1 MKSTLLGALFAL
13 VVAAAVVAS
22 PASEGAQEEQ
32 VLIYAGAT
40 DHFAGEE
47 TATDPGFENNYDMTG
62 PSYES
67 LIGYDPELLRS
78 DPPEYVLVPHLAE
91 SYSTDD
97 RIVWTFNLRRGV
109 KFHTG
114 NEMQADDVKFSI
126 ERVARWEEYFSE
138 EAMAGPPNTRAVTP
152 VIESVEIVDDYTVRI
167 HGRDG
172 KPQLLMLDTL
182 SFGHLAIMDREVVR
196 ANEKDGDGG
205 LAWLRGGNS
214 AGTGPY
220 RVVEAL
226 PREKTV
232 YEKFEDY
239 WGGVANNPDP
249 FFDRVVLINIP
260 EAGAR
265 RLALETGEVDV
276 VSDLPNAVVADMMEQ
291 GPAGVG
297 YLAQPSFGRIT
308 LVLHTA
314 GGPLTNVKVRQAIRY
329 AIDYDGLIEL
339 NRGTVSILQ
348 TTAWTGGQGYNPEL
362 AYYYKQDL
370 DKAKALMAE
379 AGYAD
384 GLEMDLWGHK
394 EGIQGVSPPLMIEKI
409 GADLAE
415 IGIKTTLK
423 SPTWTVMFESLYS
436 TDAEAHSPALY
447 LKGYGAQGSS
457 DPNAPGGFPDL
468 LTDHRTVVEASGF
481 KAEYLPDIDF
491 DYLAEM
497 MATIESETDPDARA
511 MAVEELD
518 RYLLEWHT
526 NLPLIQ
532 TQDTVAYR
540 SDLSGVHWH
549 GFTDTFDWAA
559 IRRSQ

>member
-1 MKSTLLGALFAL
+1 M
-13 VVAAAVVAS
+13 
-22 PASEGAQEEQ
+22 
-32 VLIYAGAT
+32 
-40 DHFAGEE
+40 
-47 TATDPGFENNYDMTG
+47 
-62 PSYES
+62 
-67 LIGYDPELLRS
+67 RR
-78 DPPEYVLVPHLAE
+78 DPPEYKLIPHLAE

-97 RIVWTFNLRRGV
+97 RIVWTFNLRRGI

-126 ERVARWEEYFSE
+126 ERVARWEEYINP
-138 EAMAGPPNTRAVTP
+138 EATGSPPNIRSVVP
-152 VIESVEIVDDYTVRI
+152 VIERVEIVDDYTVRI

-182 SFGHLAIMDREVVR
+182 SFGHLAIMDREVVE
-196 ANEKDGDGG
+196 ANAKDGDSG

-232 YEKFEDY
+232 YEKFADY

-276 VSDLPNAVVADMMEQ
+276 VSDLPNAVVADMMDEA
-291 GPAGVG
+291 PAGVG

-329 AIDYDGLIEL
+329 AIDYDGLVEL

-362 AYYYKQDL
+362 AYHYKQDL
-370 DKAKALMAE
+370 EKAKALMVE

-409 GADLAE
+409 GADLE
-415 IGIKTTLK
+415 KIGIKTTLK

-436 TDAEAHSPALY
+436 TDPEAHSPALY

-457 DPNAPGGFPDL
+457 DPDAPGGFPDL
-468 LTDHRTVVEASGF
+468 LTDQRTVIEASGF
-481 KAEYLPDIDF
+481 KKEYLPDVDF

-497 MATIESETDPDARA
+497 MAKIRSETDPDARS
-511 MAVEELD
+511 MAVQELD

-532 TQDTVAYR
+532 SQDTVSYR

-559 IRRSQ
+559 IRRNQ

>member
-1 MKSTLLGALFAL
+1 MRSISISALFAL
-13 VVAAAVVAS
+13 LAAAAVVAS
-22 PASEGAQEEQ
+22 PEGEAAQEEQ

-67 LIGYDPELLRS
+67 LIGYDPELLRR

-97 RIVWTFNLRRGV
+97 RIVWTFNLRRGI

-126 ERVARWEEYFSE
+126 ERVARWEEYINA
-138 EAMAGPPNTRAVTP
+138 EATGSPPNIRSVVP
-152 VIESVEIVDDYTVRI
+152 VIERVEIVDDYTVRI

-182 SFGHLAIMDREVVR
+182 SFGHLAIMDREVVL
-196 ANEKDGDGG
+196 ANEKDGDSG
-205 LAWLRGGNS
+205 LVWLRGGNS

-265 RLALETGEVDV
+265 RLALESGEVDV
-276 VSDLPNAVVADMMEQ
+276 VSDLPNAVVADMEDEA
-291 GPAGVG
+291 PAGVS

-308 LVLHTA
+308 LVMHTA

-329 AIDYDGLIEL
+329 AIDYEGLVEL

-348 TTAWTGGQGYNPEL
+348 TTAWTGGQGHNPEL
-362 AYYYKQDL
+362 AYYYKQDIE
-370 DKAKALMAE
+370 KAKALMAE

-409 GADLAE
+409 GADLE
-415 IGIKTTLK
+415 QIGIKTTLK

-436 TDAEAHSPALY
+436 TDPEAHSPALY

-457 DPNAPGGFPDL
+457 DPDAPGGFPDL
-468 LTDHRTVVEASGF
+468 VTDQRTVIDASGF
-481 KAEYLPDIDF
+481 KPEYLPDVDF
-491 DYLAEM
+491 DYIAEM
-497 MATIESETDPDARA
+497 MAKIRTETDPDARG

-518 RYLLEWHT
+518 LYLLEWHT

-532 TQDTVAYR
+532 SQDTVAYR

-559 IRRSQ
+559 IRRTQ